1 MSILLAQV
9 QDWAAGM
16 VVRQQH
22 QLVCAGNVGEIDKLA
37 EHTSQGLLWGLVKV
51 ILLHSDWAA
60 VLALLIFPAQ

>member
-1 MSILLAQV
+1 
-9 QDWAAGM
+9 M

-22 QLVCAGNVGEIDKLA
+22 QLVCAWNVGEIDKLA
-37 EHTSQGLLWGLVKV
+37 EHRSQGLLWGLVKV